1 MIWENFQEFF
11 HPSWHRKIRP
21 WVESEDCD
29 RVYAFLKK
37 ESKRGKK
44 IAPLS
49 SNVFR
54 AFKETSYDE
63 LKVIMEIGRAHV

>member
-1 MIWENFQEFF
+1 MIWENFEELF
-11 HPSWHRKIRP
+11 HPSWHKKIRP

-44 IAPLS
+44 NS
-49 SNVFR
+49 
-54 AFKETSYDE
+54 TSFFQC
-63 LKVIMEIGRAHV
+63 IQSI

>member
-1 MIWENFQEFF
+1 MIWENFEEHF
-11 HPSWHRKIRP
+11 HPSWYNKIRP

-29 RVYAFLKK
+29 KVYSFLKS
-37 ESKRGKK
+37 ETRRGKK

-54 AFKETSYDE
+54 AFKETPLDE
-63 LKVIMEIGRAHV
+63 LKMVHLLQMVY